1 MFRENCILG
10 IYDAL
15 AGGEYNSQTNISGGH
30 MRAVMVANPK
40 GGAGKTTLATNLSGY
55 FANQGKTTT
64 LCDLDRQQS
73 ALRWMAFRD
82 PALPAVTGYFA
93 GNQISL
99 SLPKEADWVV
109 VDAPAGLQGYKLT
122 DYLRA
127 VDKVV
132 VPLVPSVF
140 DMAAT
145 EDFLNS
151 IRNEMRGHRG
161 KVGIVAMRV
170 DPRTKAAAMLEEFL
184 QHFDIPIVAYLRNT
198 QNYVNVAAAGMTV
211 FDPPKARHK
220 RDIEQWAPLLEWLG
234 K

>member
-1 MFRENCILG
+1 
-10 IYDAL
+10 
-15 AGGEYNSQTNISGGH
+15 
-30 MRAVMVANPK
+30 MRAVLVANPK

-55 FANQGKTTT
+55 FANKGKKTT

-82 PALPAVTGYFA
+82 PSLSAITGYFA

-99 SLPKEADWVV
+99 NLPKEADWVV
-109 VDAPAGLQGYKLT
+109 VDAPAGLQGCKLT

-127 VDKVV
+127 VDKVL

-151 IRNEMRGHRG
+151 IRTEMRGQRV
-161 KVGIVAMRV
+161 KLGIVAMRV
-170 DPRTKAAAMLEEFL
+170 DPRTRAASMLAEFL
-184 QHFDIPIVAYLRNT
+184 KHFDIPIVAYLRNT
-198 QNYVNVAAAGMTV
+198 QNYVNVAAAGGTV
-211 FDPPKARHK
+211 FDPPRAKMR
-220 RDIEQWAPLLEWLG
+220 RDVEQWTSLIEWVE
-234 K
+234 KK

>member
-1 MFRENCILG
+1 
-10 IYDAL
+10 
-15 AGGEYNSQTNISGGH
+15 
-30 MRAVMVANPK
+30 MRAVLVANPK

-55 FANQGKTTT
+55 FANRGKSVT

-82 PALPAVTGYFA
+82 PALPPVTGYYA
-93 GNQISL
+93 GNQIVL
-99 SLPKEADWVV
+99 NLPKEADWVV
-109 VDAPAGLQGYKLT
+109 VDAPAGLQGYKLS

-127 VDKVV
+127 VDKVL

-151 IRNEMRGHRG
+151 IRGEIRGNRM

-170 DPRTKAAAMLEEFL
+170 DPRTKAAGMLEEFL
-184 QHFDIPIVAYLRNT
+184 LHFDIPIVSYLRNT
-198 QNYVNVAAAGMTV
+198 QNYVNVAAAGATV
-211 FDPPKARHK
+211 FDPPRARHR
-220 RDIEQWAPLLEWLG
+220 RDVEQWDALVEWVESV
-234 K
+234 

>member
-1 MFRENCILG
+1 
-10 IYDAL
+10 
-15 AGGEYNSQTNISGGH
+15 
-30 MRAVMVANPK
+30 MRAVLVANPK

-55 FANQGKTTT
+55 FANQGKKTT

-73 ALRWMAFRD
+73 SLRWMAFRD
-82 PALPAVTGYFA
+82 PDLPPITGYFA

-99 SLPKEADWVV
+99 NLPKEADWVV

-122 DYLRA
+122 DYLRS
-127 VDKVV
+127 VDKVL

-151 IRNEMRGHRG
+151 MRSEMRGQRT

-170 DPRTKAAAMLEEFL
+170 DPRTKAAGMLEEFL
-184 QHFDIPIVAYLRNT
+184 KHFDIDRKSV
-198 QNYVNVAAAGMTV
+198 V
-211 FDPPKARHK
+211 
-220 RDIEQWAPLLEWLG
+220 
-234 K
+234 

>member
-1 MFRENCILG
+1 
-10 IYDAL
+10 
-15 AGGEYNSQTNISGGH
+15 
-30 MRAVMVANPK
+30 MRAVLVANPK

-55 FANQGKTTT
+55 FANQGKKTT

-73 ALRWMAFRD
+73 SLRWMAFRD
-82 PALPAVTGYFA
+82 PSLPAITGYFA

-99 SLPKEADWVV
+99 SLPKEGDWVV

-127 VDKVV
+127 VDKVL

-151 IRNEMRGHRG
+151 IRGEIRGQRL

-170 DPRTKAAAMLEEFL
+170 DPRTRAAGMLEEFL
-184 QHFDIPIVAYLRNT
+184 KHFDIPIVAYLRNT
-198 QNYVNVAAAGMTV
+198 QNYVNVAAGGCTV
-211 FDPPKARHK
+211 FDPPRAKMR
-220 RDIEQWAPLLEWLG
+220 RDVEQWSSLIEWVE
-234 K
+234 KK

>member
-1 MFRENCILG
+1 
-10 IYDAL
+10 
-15 AGGEYNSQTNISGGH
+15 
-30 MRAVMVANPK
+30 MRAVLVANPK

-55 FANQGKTTT
+55 FANQGKKTT

-73 ALRWMAFRD
+73 SLRWMAFRD
-82 PALPAVTGYFA
+82 SALPAITGYFA

-99 SLPKEADWVV
+99 NLPREADWVV
-109 VDAPAGLQGYKLT
+109 VDAPAGLQGYKLS

-127 VDKVV
+127 VDKVL

-151 IRNEMRGHRG
+151 IRGEVRGVRV

-170 DPRTKAAAMLEEFL
+170 DPRTRAAGMLEEFL
-184 QHFDIPIVAYLRNT
+184 KHFDIPIVAYLRNT
-198 QNYVNVAAAGMTV
+198 QNYVNVAAAGGTV
-211 FDPPKARHK
+211 FDPPRAKHR
-220 RDIEQWAPLLEWLG
+220 RDLEQWSSLIEWVE
-234 K
+234 KK